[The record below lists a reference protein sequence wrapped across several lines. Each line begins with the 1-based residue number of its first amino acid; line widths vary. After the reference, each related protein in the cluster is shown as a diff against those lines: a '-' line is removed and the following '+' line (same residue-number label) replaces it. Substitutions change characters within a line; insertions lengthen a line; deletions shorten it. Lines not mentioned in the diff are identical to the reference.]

1 MTSILHTT
9 GILPHYQK
17 DYSFPDFSGDMLQ
30 IYDKVQG
37 EVSELQFSSDP
48 DDEQEFDK
56 QICRV
61 ENELI
66 DLQSLAK
73 STDIEDLRRYVEN
86 LENLVF
92 GLSQAI
98 INIGEIAKIASDKLP
113 DNAEDIEEALQNICY
128 EGSSALGCECNLG
141 NALEERG
148 WSLFQ
153 KTFVYRVIGGEF
165 PRLLQLNALF
175 GNSQSDNIAL
185 GIDGWFCL
193 RGKELTFCRGD
204 DVLILNASKPGVG
217 ITVRLNGKSINF
229 HTTELTDIFMD
240 ISDPTEDEI
249 LMYEMTSGKRYDIL
263 SWRNIFGKK
272 RKSVT

>member
-17 DYSFPDFSGDMLQ
+17 DYSFPDLSGDMLQ

-37 EVSELQFSSDP
+37 EVSDLQFSSDP

-66 DLQSLAK
+66 DLQTLAK
-73 STDIEDLRRYVEN
+73 STDIEDLRRYVKN

-113 DNAEDIEEALQNICY
+113 DNTEDIEEALQNICY

-141 NALEERG
+141 NALQERG

-165 PRLLQLNALF
+165 PRLVQLNALF
-175 GNSQSDNIAL
+175 ENSQSHSIAL
-185 GIDGWFCL
+185 GVDGWFCL
-193 RGKELTFCRGD
+193 RGKELTFCCD
-204 DVLILNASKPGVG
+204 DDMLILNAYKPGVE
-217 ITVRLNGKSINF
+217 ITTRLNGKSTKF
-229 HTTELTDIFMD
+229 HTTELTDIFMN
-240 ISDPTEDEI
+240 ILEPTEDEI
-249 LMYEMTSGKRYDIL
+249 LMYEMTSGKRYDIWL
-263 SWRNIFGKK
+263 WRNIFGKK
-272 RKSVT
+272 RKSVA

>member
-17 DYSFPDFSGDMLQ
+17 EYSFPDFSGDMLQ

-37 EVSELQFSSDP
+37 EVSDLQFSSDP

-66 DLQSLAK
+66 ELQSLAK
-73 STDIEDLRRYVEN
+73 STEIEDLRRYVEN

-113 DNAEDIEEALQNICY
+113 DNTEHIEEALQNICY
-128 EGSSALGCECNLG
+128 EGSSALGCECSLG

-148 WSLFQ
+148 WSPIQRSFAY
-153 KTFVYRVIGGEF
+153 FIIGGSF
-165 PRLLQLNALF
+165 PRHTQLNALF
-175 GNSQSDNIAL
+175 ENSQSDNIAL

-193 RGKELTFCRGD
+193 RGKELTFCLGD

-217 ITVRLNGKSINF
+217 ITVRLNGKPTNF

-240 ISDPTEDEI
+240 IFDPTEDEI

-272 RKSVT
+272 RSL

>member
-17 DYSFPDFSGDMLQ
+17 EYSFPDLSGDMLQ

-66 DLQSLAK
+66 ELQSLAK
-73 STDIEDLRRYVEN
+73 STDIEDLRRHVEN

-113 DNAEDIEEALQNICY
+113 DNTEDIEEALQNICY

-148 WSLFQ
+148 WNLFQ

-165 PRLLQLNALF
+165 PRLIQLNALF
-175 GNSQSDNIAL
+175 GNSQGDNIAL

-193 RGKELTFCRGD
+193 RGKELAFCCGD
-204 DVLILNASKPGVG
+204 DVLILNAYKPGVE
-217 ITVRLNGKSINF
+217 ITTKLNGKSTKF
-229 HTTELTDIFMD
+229 HTRELEDIFMD
-240 ISDPTEDEI
+240 IFDPTEDEI

-272 RKSVT
+272 RKPVA